1 MLLLRE
7 RQSVL
12 MHFFILKV
20 TEKFFLRGFFLC
32 LYIFRLVI
40 IAL

>member
-12 MHFFILKV
+12 MHFFILKAV
-20 TEKFFLRGFFLC
+20 KKIFCEDFFFAYTFF
-32 LYIFRLVI
+32 V
-40 IAL
+40 

>member
-20 TEKFFLRGFFLC
+20 AEKFFCEFFFFA
-32 LYIFRLVI
+32 YTFFV
-40 IAL
+40 

>member
-12 MHFFILKV
+12 MHFFILKDAKILGV
-20 TEKFFLRGFFLC
+20 PQKLW
-32 LYIFRLVI
+32 Y
-40 IAL
+40 AL

>member
-12 MHFFILKV
+12 MHFFILKAV
-20 TEKFFLRGFFLC
+20 KKIFLRGFFLC
-32 LYIFRLVI
+32 LHIFCLGI